1 MQGPHGETGTLHHRD
16 SGKEGEAGARDE
28 QDRGTHDFT
37 DAPVSQLED
46 RQNFEFHRYQSG
58 RSPGHFVS
66 DDSRGGEPS
75 QESCCPKE
83 TGDGRSRQGADPC
96 PKPSL
101 NVAHQT
107 PQIEDS
113 TKKVDFS
120 AVVECVELPS
130 VGSSDEE
137 TLQDSVVP
145 EDLHDYSAFEMMHSC
160 SSLTQKT
167 DFQTKIQK
175 PKKKNSTMNRSLKEN
190 HQKQKKKNSAT
201 LQSHND
207 NEEFFEDYSA
217 FRSGSSTTNALP
229 WNIAKALLAM
239 MTLLTATA
247 NENLRNLVRGNQV
260 DVWEMFCSPHSFL
273 TQACESEGLHCSRI
287 NLDNHYD
294 LYRRQTYDAL
304 FQKVKKERPKRIW
317 VSTRCT
323 YWCPWTSL
331 NYNTE
336 EKWAKLEGY
345 RRKERGMF
353 RLLFPFLESALI
365 EDDSTDLFMEWPTR
379 CQGWNEPLF
388 LNFQAR
394 LQQAGRP
401 LWFCRIDGC
410 RYGLRSSSGGFL
422 KKSWTIAT
430 TSQTFYHLYKM
441 KTCVGNHAHD
451 HIQGIET
458 ARSAYYPWRMVKSI
472 SQTWRKELFP
482 ERRLSLLHA
491 PLPQHSSCAVLDLHA
506 GELAD
511 EDQDEVGGGQD
522 NAPTQREQDQW
533 MVQLKKYH
541 RASGHPNNFNLAR
554 ILRDAGLEKWKVD
567 AASSL
572 HCDEC
577 AALKLGG
584 DSSGKIPPASMRP
597 MPKAWEVVGMDCTE
611 WNPPGTKKKFKILV
625 MMDLAT
631 RFKVT
636 STLLTYELYEM
647 KQESTDQLLNA
658 FCSRWLA
665 DKPKPLVLVP
675 DNAKSM
681 TSAHMRQVLSDLN
694 IQIDPP
700 AAKESWAH
708 GLMERAVQETKNV
721 ANKIHLANPPL
732 NPQTS
737 LALATHAMNATE
749 HVSGFTPLQW
759 VYGKQ
764 FTFSEEDERV
774 ISQMMPEARDRDFT
788 QLMAARS
795 QAEDV
800 ARKVRAQQTLSKL
813 RNSKV
818 RQPLQ
823 TFQAMD
829 LVKIWRKYSQDGG
842 PRGGLKRLG
851 KSQWL
856 GPGRVVFHEM
866 IQGQR
871 PDDPRRHIVWVVVAG
886 SMHRC
891 SVHSVRKV
899 TERERLEFELHSPED
914 PSTWKSLADMLPRR
928 SYIDITAEEPD
939 NQEEEVPNLPLQ
951 PDPETILFQP
961 RFRHRSKSGPLPGE
975 ALPPVPEDAA
985 SPVNEYSPSI
995 APASPLAF
1003 DDEEADEGIGS
1014 GLPTLAERSGA
1025 RSSQD
1030 RLLSETSK
1038 RSSASSEAAD
1048 LKRQRTEDAETL
1060 LFNCLEICEEG
1071 YLLTVD
1077 LEFDSNWEEKRF
1089 LHHPTLYLAQKLR
1102 DCEVRFEKLRPEHK
1116 TLFNRAKTKEVNSFI
1131 ANQAVRRCL
1140 NAQEEIEAKE
1150 SGRLMRC
1157 RWVLTWKP
1165 TPQESLEEAQQEV
1178 KEKPEAT
1185 TFTKDGSKKAK
1196 ARIVLLGFEHP
1207 DLLSEEHRT
1216 SSPVQA
1222 VLTRNM
1228 SYQLVVEN
1236 GWDIEGIDMST
1247 AFLQTLPTEEQKRL
1261 WTTGVKELREA
1272 LQIPEGGVLRILK
1285 DFYGST
1291 TAPKNLYQNVDQ
1303 SMKNLGALKI
1313 KGDQCFWLWVEKESS
1328 PNSQQAQWKT
1338 IGFMA
1343 GHVDDFHRAGDKNN
1357 PRWNEVRASIDKMY
1371 KWGSVKTNQYRHAGT
1386 DLTMT
1391 NDSAF
1396 GRCLV
1401 IDQSYYIDSIQD
1413 VQIAPDRFSKSDSS
1427 LTPKEITE
1435 CRASLGALQW
1445 VAVQTQPLVCA
1456 RCNLLLTELSTDPKM
1471 TIAQEIQEMIR
1482 ELRKSSTV
1490 LKFFKLPGVTSWR
1503 DLVVVGLGDQAHN
1516 NRPNCGSTGG
1526 MLIFLCGPQIMRG
1539 NPNPMILVYW
1549 KTWKLKRK
1557 SIGTN
1562 DAEVQSLVEAEDAL
1576 FRSRLLWA
1584 EMNGAGAYDDSRDL
1598 LEASVN
1604 EVKLISGLLGTDSKG
1619 GYDSIIVNES
1629 PLLGLSNTRAA
1640 LQAHQLKESLPLC
1653 GTKLIWLASDWNLAD
1668 GLTKKKKEC
1677 RESLEYFLRKRVWML
1692 RFDPEF
1698 IRSAKKE
1705 RQAKGSPIQQLRT
1718 EASGVLNSQ
1727 EFWAHAI
1734 HDFPSYI

>member
-1 MQGPHGETGTLHHRD
+1 M
-16 SGKEGEAGARDE
+16 
-28 QDRGTHDFT
+28 
-37 DAPVSQLED
+37 
-46 RQNFEFHRYQSG
+46 
-58 RSPGHFVS
+58 
-66 DDSRGGEPS
+66 
-75 QESCCPKE
+75 
-83 TGDGRSRQGADPC
+83 
-96 PKPSL
+96 
-101 NVAHQT
+101 
-107 PQIEDS
+107 
-113 TKKVDFS
+113 
-120 AVVECVELPS
+120 ELPS
-130 VGSSDEE
+130 VGSSDDEA
-137 TLQDSVVP
+137 LQDSVVP
-145 EDLHDYSAFEMMHSC
+145 ENLHDYSAFEMMHSC
-160 SSLTQKT
+160 SSLTSKT
-167 DFQTKIQK
+167 GSQSKRSK
-175 PKKKNSTMNRSLKEN
+175 PKKKNSAMNRTLQEN
-190 HQKQKKKNSAT
+190 HQKQKKKNSNT
-201 LQSHND
+201 HQSQND
-207 NEEFFEDYSA
+207 NDEFFEDYSA
-217 FRSGSSTTNALP
+217 FRSGSSSTNALP
-229 WNIAKALLAM
+229 WTVAKALLTM

-287 NLDNHYD
+287 NLDNHFD
-294 LYRRQTYDAL
+294 LYRRQTYDGL
-304 FQKVKKERPKRIW
+304 HQKIKKERPKRIW

-336 EKWAKLEGY
+336 EKWARLEGY

-353 RLLFPFLESALI
+353 RLLFPFLESALVD
-365 EDDSTDLFMEWPTR
+365 DDSTDLFMEWPTR

-388 LNFQAR
+388 LDFQER
-394 LQQAGRP
+394 LRRAGRP

-430 TSQTFYHLYKM
+430 TSQTFFHLYKT
-441 KTCVGNHAHD
+441 KTCVGNHEHD
-451 HIQGIET
+451 YVQGIDT

-472 SQTWRKELFP
+472 AQTWRKELFP

-491 PLPQHSSCAVLDLHA
+491 PLPQRQSPAVFDLHA
-506 GELAD
+506 GEMIDAD
-511 EDQDEVGGGQD
+511 EEQDEPQRGSCGL
-522 NAPTQREQDQW
+522 PTQQERDQW

-554 ILRDAGLEKWKVD
+554 ILRDAGMEKWKID
-567 AASSL
+567 AASTL

-584 DSSGKIPPASMRP
+584 DSSGKVPPASMRP

-611 WNPPGTKKKFKILV
+611 WTPPGIKKKFKILV

-681 TSAHMRQVLSDLN
+681 TSTHMKQVLSDLN
-694 IQIDPP
+694 IQVDPP

-721 ANKIHLANPPL
+721 ASKIHLSNPSL
-732 NPQTS
+732 DPQTS

-774 ISQMMPEARDRDFT
+774 LSQMMPEARDRDFT

-795 QAEDV
+795 KAEDV

-823 TFQAMD
+823 VFQPMD

-856 GPGRVVFHEM
+856 GPDRVVFHEM
-866 IQGQR
+866 IRGQR
-871 PDDPRRHIVWVVVAG
+871 PEDPRRHIVWVVVAG

-899 TERERLEFELHSPED
+899 SERERLEYELHSPED
-914 PSTWKSLADMLPRR
+914 PSTWKSLEDMLPRR
-928 SYIDITAEEPD
+928 SYIDITSEEPD
-939 NQEEEVPNLPLQ
+939 DQEEEVPNLPQQ
-951 PDPETILFQP
+951 PDSETILFQP

-975 ALPPVPEDAA
+975 ALPPVPEDVA
-985 SPVNEYSPSI
+985 SPVNEYTPSI
-995 APASPLAF
+995 APGSPALF

-1014 GLPTLAERSGA
+1014 GLPSLAERSGA
-1025 RSSQD
+1025 RSSQE
-1030 RLLSETSK
+1030 RLLSEASK
-1038 RSSASSEAAD
+1038 RSSVSSGDAD
-1048 LKRQRTEDAETL
+1048 SKRQKTEDEENL
-1060 LFNCLEICEEG
+1060 LFSCLEMCEEG

-1077 LEFDSNWEEKRF
+1077 LEFDSNREKKRF

-1116 TLFNRAKTKEVNSFI
+1116 IFFSRAKTKEVNSFI

-1165 TPQESLEEAQQEV
+1165 TPQESREEALQEL
-1178 KEKPEAT
+1178 KEKPDST

-1228 SYQLVVEN
+1228 SYQLVMEN

-1272 LQIPEGGVLRILK
+1272 LNIPEGGVLRILK
-1285 DFYGST
+1285 DFYGCT
-1291 TAPKNLYQNVDQ
+1291 TAPKNLHQNVDQ
-1303 SMKNLGALKI
+1303 SMKSLGAVKI
-1313 KGDQCFWLWVEKESS
+1313 KGDQCFWLWVEKERDS
-1328 PNSQQAQWKT
+1328 NNQQDQWRT

-1371 KWGSVKTNQYRHAGT
+1371 KWGTVKTNQYRHAGT

-1391 NDSAF
+1391 NDPAF

-1413 VQIAPDRFSKSDSS
+1413 VQIAPERFSKSDSI

-1490 LKFFKLPGVTSWR
+1490 LKFFKLPGVVSWK

-1539 NPNPMILVYW
+1539 IPNPMILVYW

-1576 FRSRLLWA
+1576 FKSRLLWA
-1584 EMNGAGAYDDSRDL
+1584 EINGAGAYDDSRDL

-1604 EVKLISGLLGTDSKG
+1604 EVKLINGLLGTDSKG

-1640 LQAHQLKESLPLC
+1640 LQAHQLKEALPRC

-1705 RQAKGSPIQQLRT
+1705 RQSKGSPIQQLRT
-1718 EASGVLNSQ
+1718 EASDVLNSQ